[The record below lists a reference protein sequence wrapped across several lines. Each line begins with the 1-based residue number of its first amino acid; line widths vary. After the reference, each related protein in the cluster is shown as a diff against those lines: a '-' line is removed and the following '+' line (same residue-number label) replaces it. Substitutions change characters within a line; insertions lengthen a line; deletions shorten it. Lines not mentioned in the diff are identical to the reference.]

1 MMEQG
6 GVEREKKKLKFLQ
19 QKQVLTLIMASEASG
34 AFKVLSLVQIS
45 VTVWSTLTQFGIFF
59 LQCLGF
65 RYTYVKFSFDK

>member
-59 LQCLGF
+59 FCSVWVLDYLCKVQF
-65 RYTYVKFSFDK
+65 

>member
-59 LQCLGF
+59 FAVFGF
-65 RYTYVKFSFDK
+65 

>member
-6 GVEREKKKLKFLQ
+6 GVEREKKLKFLQ

-59 LQCLGF
+59 CSVWVLDYLCKVQF
-65 RYTYVKFSFDK
+65 

>member
-6 GVEREKKKLKFLQ
+6 GVEREKKLKFLQ

-65 RYTYVKFSFDK
+65 RLPM